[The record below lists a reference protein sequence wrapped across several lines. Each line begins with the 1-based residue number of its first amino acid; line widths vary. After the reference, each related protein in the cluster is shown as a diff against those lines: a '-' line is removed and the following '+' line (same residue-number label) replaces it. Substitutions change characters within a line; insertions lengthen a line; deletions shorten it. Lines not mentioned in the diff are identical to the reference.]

1 MALSTSLALPPS
13 PSPFLPRP
21 YSLSLPLPLS
31 LSLSPSLSPS
41 PSPSMFFTY
50 EQHDLDIISNSF
62 QCYLNV
68 LFRNKHQYSNFVVAP
83 NTGVQN
89 QG

>member
-1 MALSTSLALPPS
+1 MKVFT
-13 PSPFLPRP
+13 
-21 YSLSLPLPLS
+21 
-31 LSLSPSLSPS
+31 
-41 PSPSMFFTY
+41 MFFTD
-50 EQHDLDIISNSF
+50 EQYDLDISSHSF

-68 LFRNKHQYSNFVVAP
+68 LFRNKHQYSNFIVAP

>member
-1 MALSTSLALPPS
+1 MKVFTI
-13 PSPFLPRP
+13 FL
-21 YSLSLPLPLS
+21 
-31 LSLSPSLSPS
+31 
-41 PSPSMFFTY
+41 TY
-50 EQHDLDIISNSF
+50 EQHDLDILSHSC

>member
-1 MALSTSLALPPS
+1 MISNLMNIRLHNVKSSKPIDI
-13 PSPFLPRP
+13 
-21 YSLSLPLPLS
+21 Y
-31 LSLSPSLSPS
+31 
-41 PSPSMFFTY
+41 
-50 EQHDLDIISNSF
+50 HDLDILSHSF

>member
-1 MALSTSLALPPS
+1 MKVFTM
-13 PSPFLPRP
+13 FL
-21 YSLSLPLPLS
+21 
-31 LSLSPSLSPS
+31 
-41 PSPSMFFTY
+41 TDK
-50 EQHDLDIISNSF
+50 QHDLDILSYSF